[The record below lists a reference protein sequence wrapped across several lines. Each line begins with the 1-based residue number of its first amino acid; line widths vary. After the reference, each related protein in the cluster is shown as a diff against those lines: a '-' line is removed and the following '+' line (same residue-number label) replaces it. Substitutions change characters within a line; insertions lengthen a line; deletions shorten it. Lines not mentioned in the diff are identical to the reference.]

1 MRRRLVSLAH
11 FLSERL
17 VESALDLSAAE
28 LSVRMRQATFC
39 INLLLFLKSM
49 FYLLFTEKSMSYKK
63 QTLSLISQMNLPYK
77 MRTQNSDF

>member
-1 MRRRLVSLAH
+1 MRRRLVSSAH

-17 VESALDLSAAE
+17 VESALDLATAE
-28 LSVRMRQATFC
+28 LSVRMRQTTFC
-39 INLLLFLKSM
+39 INLPLFLKSM